1 MITQLIFD
9 RARQTPDRTAMIYNG
24 RPLSYSLFA
33 QRIAIARGYFARQG
47 YFGPSH
53 VVLAVRNLMDVWILS
68 LALRS
73 LGLTTAPVR
82 LAVGLDKLLAALP
95 NVRVVTSPDESWP
108 RLTGVCTKLGVP
120 LLSVSL
126 AGEPDVGLEAPEPR
140 QPLGGHIL
148 VTSGTTGG
156 YKMVLISPAVDADFM
171 RRKVDLVGLNQ
182 DSVYCIFDFGAWTEV
197 GYTCAVSAWSVGGA
211 VLIEQGHEEYHAL
224 SRPGITH
231 AFLTPA
237 MLEAVLAAPAGFRR
251 NEAMQIAV
259 GGGAMTQTQIDQVK
273 ARLTPHLFNWFGS
286 TEVGAVAY
294 TPLDTPDD
302 RKWHLLVPDRA
313 VEIVDESDRAVP
325 TGEIGRLRVGTAG
338 GPTSYLYDEAATR
351 DFFKDGFFYPGDL
364 AVMRADGRIAL
375 QGRATDVIN
384 VQGTKISPAP
394 IEERLV
400 VHLINLDRDVERLN
414 RFLEINKHLDKI
426 IRPPAFEGKYL
437 DRSQLEM
444 AGYISPHLS
453 YSDPVLGCAY
463 SHIELWKKAV
473 RERMIITICEDDAIL
488 AEHFSDASVEFL
500 AKLPSDWD
508 IVLWGWNFDA
518 FLWVEIP
525 EGVRAMMRF
534 DQDDLRKNIENFR
547 NHVATHAPIRLRHGF
562 R

>member
-1 MITQLIFD
+1 MIVQLIFD
-9 RARQTPDRTAMIYNG
+9 RANQTPDRTAMIYNG
-24 RPLSYSLFA
+24 RPLSYGLFA
-33 QRIAIARGYFARQG
+33 QRIAIARGYFARHG
-47 YFGPSH
+47 YVGPGH

-73 LGLTTAPVR
+73 LGLTTAAMR
-82 LAVGLDKLLAALP
+82 TAAGLDKVLAALP

-108 RLTGVCTKLGVP
+108 LLAGVCTKLGVP

-126 AGEPDVGLEAPEPR
+126 AGEPALGLQAPEPR

-156 YKMVLISPAVDADFM
+156 YKMVLITPAIDVNSMPRDV
-171 RRKVDLVGLNQ
+171 KVLGLNQ
-182 DSVYCIFDFGAWTEV
+182 DSVCCVFNFGAWTGL
-197 GYTCAVSAWSVGGA
+197 GYKCGIGTWSVGGA
-211 VLIEQGHEEYHAL
+211 VAIEQGDEASRAL

-231 AFLTPA
+231 AVLTPA
-237 MLEAVLAAPAGFRR
+237 MLEAIVTAPAGFRR

-313 VEIVDESDRAVP
+313 VEIVDESDRPVP

-384 VQGTKISPAP
+384 VRGTKISPAP
-394 IEERLV
+394 IEERLAD
-400 VHLINLDRDVERLN
+400 L
-414 RFLEINKHLDKI
+414 
-426 IRPPAFEGKYL
+426 
-437 DRSQLEM
+437 
-444 AGYISPHLS
+444 
-453 YSDPVLGCAY
+453 LGVSGVC
-463 SHIELWKKAV
+463 L
-473 RERMIITICEDDAIL
+473 
-488 AEHFSDASVEFL
+488 FS
-500 AKLPSDWD
+500 
-508 IVLWGWNFDA
+508 
-518 FLWVEIP
+518 
-525 EGVRAMMRF
+525 M
-534 DQDDLRKNIENFR
+534 QDDSGEEEIHAVVETPTPIDSGRLTAAINRELGGVHQTR
-547 NHVATHAPIRLRHGF
+547 VHHVAALPRNEMGKVLRQEVQANAIASQPSF
-562 R
+562 ARTE